1 MDDLTVGTLDADMT
15 TDTTAAATDYVDT
28 ASSDTSE
35 VVSTSDVSDVI
46 RLTDGSEVSLDELER
61 GYLRQSDYTR
71 KTQDLSKQR
80 DELAQAE
87 QLLRALESDPKA
99 TLEALQRH
107 LLVDEPDLDEID
119 PVEAELREHREF
131 IEQQRALAMQHEVET
146 ELAGLAEQYGEFDW
160 SAVLEFAVTREI
172 PDLEAAYL
180 LWNKQTERERVRQEG
195 NQKALSAKRNAPPVA
210 RGSRAQGTVDE
221 SAEIMSVMDAWRAAK
236 RELGYE

>member
-15 TDTTAAATDYVDT
+15 TDNTADATDYIDT
-28 ASSDTSE
+28 APSDTEE
-35 VVSTSDVSDVI
+35 VVSSSDVSDVI

-160 SAVLEFAVTREI
+160 SAVLEFAVAKEI

-180 LWNKQTERERVRQEG
+180 LWNKQTEREQARQAG
-195 NQKALSAKRNAPPVA
+195 NQKALAAKRNAPPVA
-210 RGSRAQGTVDE
+210 RGSRAQGTVSE

>member
-15 TDTTAAATDYVDT
+15 TDNTADATDYIDT
-28 ASSDTSE
+28 APSDTEE
-35 VVSTSDVSDVI
+35 VVSSSDVSDVI

-160 SAVLEFAVTREI
+160 SAVLEFAVAKEI

-180 LWNKQTERERVRQEG
+180 LWNKQTEREQARQAG
-195 NQKALSAKRNAPPVA
+195 NQKALAAKRNAPPVA
-210 RGSRAQGTVDE
+210 RGSRAQGTVNE

>member
-15 TDTTAAATDYVDT
+15 TDNTATATDLIDT
-28 ASSDTSE
+28 APGDTEE

-46 RLTDGSEVSLDELER
+46 RLSDGSEVSLDELER

-99 TLEALQRH
+99 TLDALQRH

-131 IEQQRALAMQHEVET
+131 IEQQRALAMQHEVEA

-160 SAVLEFAVTREI
+160 SAVLEFAVTKEI

-180 LWNKQTERERVRQEG
+180 LWNKQTERERARQEG
-195 NQKALSAKRNAPPVA
+195 NQKALAAKRNAPPVA

-221 SAEIMSVMDAWRAAK
+221 SVEIMSVMDAWRAAK